1 MFSKLKALFT
11 RETAKPSDSSRCSR
25 EEENEAKRTCSQQIS
40 ETPREPFAH
49 SWLNSSFEN
58 FRYKLKDLSK
68 RLEAIRSNPEET
80 YLINTELTL
89 RVLDVLETLVNL
101 TEKNTSSLERLTDQV
116 PPLQQQEAHFSKK
129 RRAGEVLGVLERSG
143 PLSYEEL
150 RSELIPPVT
159 YKRITALVSEM
170 IRDGIPLIREGK
182 PVRVSLA
189 ETLTGSN

>member
-1 MFSKLKALFT
+1 MAFINRK
-11 RETAKPSDSSRCSR
+11 TAIYSESSRCSR
-25 EEENEAKRTCSQQIS
+25 EQKIEGKQAISPKIS
-40 ETPREPFAH
+40 ETSREPFAH
-49 SWLNSSFEN
+49 SWLNSSFAD

-89 RVLDVLETLVNL
+89 RVLDVLETLADL
-101 TEKNTSSLERLTDQV
+101 TEKNTSSLKRLTDQA
-116 PPLQQQEAHFSKK
+116 PPIQQQDADSNKK

-150 RSELIPPVT
+150 RMELIPPVT
-159 YKRITALVSEM
+159 YKRVTALVSEM

-182 PVRVSLA
+182 PVRVSLQ

>member
-1 MFSKLKALFT
+1 MFSKLKTFIN
-11 RETAKPSDSSRCSR
+11 REKAKSSESSRCSR
-25 EEENEAKRTCSQQIS
+25 EEKIESRRARSQKIS
-40 ETPREPFAH
+40 GTSRAD
-49 SWLNSSFEN
+49 

-89 RVLDVLETLVNL
+89 RVLDVLETLADL

-116 PPLQQQEAHFSKK
+116 PPIQQQEADSKKK

-150 RSELIPPVT
+150 RMELIPPVT

-182 PVRVSLA
+182 PVRVSLE